1 MKQTPDIDAQS
12 VEFSLRMHERAA
24 VDAEFSKYYQR
35 QLDEREAR
43 DAFVERIVVER
54 IADGLDPF
62 RLTTLEICLFLA
74 VALASVAVITF
85 TVCEIIR
92 LVKTYGI

>member
-1 MKQTPDIDAQS
+1 MKTTPDIDAQS

-35 QLDEREAR
+35 QLDERQAR
-43 DAFVERIVVER
+43 EAFVTRIV
-54 IADGLDPF
+54 DGLDPH
-62 RLTTLEICLFLA
+62 RLTTLELCCALA
-74 VALASVAVITF
+74 VALTAVAVIAF